1 LYGVQL
7 RSRLVVGMKD
17 QGVVVNALGVGDE
30 SQARLS
36 TGEFQHLIYENKVH

>member
-1 LYGVQL
+1 
-7 RSRLVVGMKD
+7 MKD

-30 SQARLS
+30 SQARLL